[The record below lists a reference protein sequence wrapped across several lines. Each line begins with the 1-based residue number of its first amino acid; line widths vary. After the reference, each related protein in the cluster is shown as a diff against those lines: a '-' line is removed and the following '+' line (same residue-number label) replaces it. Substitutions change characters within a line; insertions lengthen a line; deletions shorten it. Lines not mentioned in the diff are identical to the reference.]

1 MNITTTEGKTMSTGT
16 EFAKMVRKNFGIS
29 ARTRTYRNGMNMKTE
44 ILEAIANSNNYPG
57 YYNESK
63 TALFRPAYA
72 ALVSYSKHVGGGR
85 VDPMVAY
92 EIEMMSPWQFAG
104 LIGDMIDA
112 GVTNTGEGE
121 EFFRT
126 MRQSQVVA
134 A

>member
-1 MNITTTEGKTMSTGT
+1 MTAGT
-16 EFAKMVRKNFGIS
+16 EFAKMVRKNFGIG
-29 ARTRTYRNGMNMKTE
+29 ARTRTYRGGLNLKNE

-57 YYNESK
+57 YYSEAK
-63 TALFRPAYA
+63 TELFRPAYA

-85 VDPMVAY
+85 VDPLVAY

-121 EFFRT
+121 EFFRN
-126 MRQSQVVA
+126 MRRAQLVA